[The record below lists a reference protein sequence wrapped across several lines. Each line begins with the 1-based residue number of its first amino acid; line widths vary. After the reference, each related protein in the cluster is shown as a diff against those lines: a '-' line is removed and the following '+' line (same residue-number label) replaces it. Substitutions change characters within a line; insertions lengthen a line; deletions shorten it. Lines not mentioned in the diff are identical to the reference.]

1 MIDLA
6 RRLTEAEHRL
16 RDRPDVI
23 FGDAKSRRVW
33 IDEVELSPEASWELR
48 IHSPDGFNWSYSGS
62 DVAQLTLA
70 VLYMA

>member
-6 RRLTEAEHRL
+6 RWLTEAEHRL

-33 IDEVELSPEASWELR
+33 IDEVELSSEASWTLR
-48 IHSPDGFNWSYSGS
+48 IHSPHRFNWAT
-62 DVAQLTLA
+62 V
-70 VLYMA
+70 VLVWRNLPWPSSMA

>member
-1 MIDLA
+1 MSDLA

-33 IDEVELSPEASWELR
+33 IDEVKLSSEASCTLR
-48 IHSPDGFNWSYSGS
+48 IHSPDGFNWAT
-62 DVAQLTLA
+62 V
-70 VLYMA
+70 VLVWRNLPWPSSMA

>member
-6 RRLTEAEHRL
+6 RWLTEAEHRL

-33 IDEVELSPEASWELR
+33 IDEVELSPEASWTLR
-48 IHSPDGFNWSYSGS
+48 IHSPDGFNWAI
-62 DVAQLTLA
+62 V
-70 VLYMA
+70 VLGWRNLPWPSSMA

>member
-6 RRLTEAEHRL
+6 RWLTEAEHRL

-33 IDEVELSPEASWELR
+33 IDEVELSSEASWTLR
-48 IHSPDGFNWSYSGS
+48 IHSPDRFNWAT
-62 DVAQLTLA
+62 V
-70 VLYMA
+70 VLV